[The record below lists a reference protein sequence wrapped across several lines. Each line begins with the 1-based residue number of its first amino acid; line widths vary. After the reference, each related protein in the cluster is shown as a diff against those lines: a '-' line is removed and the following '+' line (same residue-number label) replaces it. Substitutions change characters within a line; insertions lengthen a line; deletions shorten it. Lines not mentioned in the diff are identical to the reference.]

1 MNFHEFLFI
10 CAIHFKAFMIMQAFC
25 RVQLWHKWWNGINSD
40 VKIGVLDGYNPKA
53 QLSVISH
60 SKGYV

>member
-1 MNFHEFLFI
+1 
-10 CAIHFKAFMIMQAFC
+10 MQAFC

-40 VKIGVLDGYNPKA
+40 MKIGVLDGYNPKA

-60 SKGYV
+60 SKGYI